1 MTELQNQLI
10 NQGYITTRVVAP
22 PQDLTTGRLILHIA
36 KVQLKDGTSTEAL
49 ISVCSN
55 SSSDVCKTER
65 KNAQDALESYHTLNY
80 QNPKMQQVGYQ
91 EIDNLLK
98 QTSQE
103 SELMRQIYTGYKN
116 SYIAKVIRNKLP
128 V

>member
-1 MTELQNQLI
+1 M
-10 NQGYITTRVVAP
+10 
-22 PQDLTTGRLILHIA
+22 
-36 KVQLKDGTSTEAL
+36 
-49 ISVCSN
+49 
-55 SSSDVCKTER
+55 
-65 KNAQDALESYHTLNY
+65 ESYHTLNY

-103 SELMRQIYTGYKN
+103 GELMRQIYTGYKN

>member
-1 MTELQNQLI
+1 M
-10 NQGYITTRVVAP
+10 TTRVVAP

-65 KNAQDALESYHTLNY
+65 KNA
-80 QNPKMQQVGYQ
+80 
-91 EIDNLLK
+91 
-98 QTSQE
+98 
-103 SELMRQIYTGYKN
+103 
-116 SYIAKVIRNKLP
+116 
-128 V
+128 